1 MTKGKSLDDNDAT
14 VKDAKQQVG
23 TEHAAWSNVG
33 GAAAAVLPT
42 YLLSKN

>member
-33 GAAAAVLPT
+33 GAAAVLPT